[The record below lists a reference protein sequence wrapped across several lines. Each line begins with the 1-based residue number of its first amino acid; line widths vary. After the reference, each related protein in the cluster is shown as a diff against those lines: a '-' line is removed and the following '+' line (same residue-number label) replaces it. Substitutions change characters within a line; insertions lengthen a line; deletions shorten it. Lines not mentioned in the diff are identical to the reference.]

1 MEFTLEELSVLIAF
15 DTADRETTLWELR
28 QVFPSTART
37 YTRRVM
43 ESVIGKLEAM
53 TDEDFDALGLDWD
66 SFGFGWEDY
75 E

>member
-28 QVFPSTART
+28 QVLPDTART
-37 YTRRVM
+37 HTRRVM
-43 ESVIGKLEAM
+43 KSVIDKLEAM
-53 TDEDFDALGLDWD
+53 TDEDFDALALDAD
-66 SFGFGWEDY
+66 GYGYGWEDY

>member
-28 QVFPSTART
+28 QVFPGTART
-37 YTRRVM
+37 HTRRVM
-43 ESVIGKLEAM
+43 KSVISKLEAM
-53 TDEDFDALGLDWD
+53 TDEDFDALGLDGD
-66 SFGFGWEDY
+66 GFGFGWEDY